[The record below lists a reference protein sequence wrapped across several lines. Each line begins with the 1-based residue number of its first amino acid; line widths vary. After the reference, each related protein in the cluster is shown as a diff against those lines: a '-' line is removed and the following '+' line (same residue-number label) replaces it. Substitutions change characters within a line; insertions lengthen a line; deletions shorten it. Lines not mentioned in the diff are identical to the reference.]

1 MSSSIWPSRSPPNIW
16 RHVCAAPLNPHAVPL
31 IYVAVAAAGALA
43 AFVAGTNVA
52 VLSAGLCVAVVAGA
66 VGIVAW
72 RRNKPLGTSMS
83 TGAWW
88 KFVLAGPC
96 IVAAVIIAAGVG
108 VDAWFIG
115 VISVLAAFVLTG
127 IGLLLGLLRVA
138 NRRSRA
144 GTLPT

>member
-1 MSSSIWPSRSPPNIW
+1 MR
-16 RHVCAAPLNPHAVPL
+16 RALNPHAVPL
-31 IYVAVAAAGALA
+31 IYIAVAAAGALA

-52 VLSAGLCVAVVAGA
+52 VLIAGTVRGGGSWSNRNRRLATQQAAGRID
-66 VGIVAW
+66 VD
-72 RRNKPLGTSMS
+72 RR
-83 TGAWW
+83 WW

-96 IVAAVIIAAGVG
+96 IVAAVIFAAGVG

-115 VISVLAAFVLTG
+115 VISVLVAFVLTG
-127 IGLLLGLLRVA
+127 IGLLLGLLRIA